1 VVKIFYMSTIVT
13 LDMTKTMRKKARVA
27 IDKKTRKRRETMYS
41 KREFNSGDGMLT
53 TVWGPSLWH
62 SLHTISFNY
71 PVEPTKEDKKY
82 YREFILN
89 LCHVLPCKYCR
100 MNLKNNFKSLPLKMS
115 DMKNRDSFSRYIY
128 NLHEVVNKM
137 LNKRSGLTYTD
148 VRKRYEHFRARCNSG
163 TPMDLWN
170 KKTIRKH
177 TSATIKQTAQEMK
190 NKTRSNKKRG
200 EKGCTEPLYA
210 GSKAKCIIKIVPQE
224 SSGDT
229 FQMDKKCEKKKLVPG

>member
-1 VVKIFYMSTIVT
+1 
-13 LDMTKTMRKKARVA
+13 MTKTKSKRAHSA
-27 IDKKTRKRRETMYS
+27 STNKTRRVRDKTYS

-71 PVEPTKEDKKY
+71 PVEPTKEEKKT
-82 YREFILN
+82 YRCFILN
-89 LCHVLPCKYCR
+89 LTHVLPCKYCR

-128 NLHEVVNKM
+128 NLHELINKM
-137 LNKRSGLTYTD
+137 LKKQSGLTYSD
-148 VRKRYEHFRARCNSG
+148 VRQRYEHFRARCSSTTQN
-163 TPMDLWN
+163 DLWN
-170 KKTIRKH
+170 KKTIKKH
-177 TSATIKQTAQEMK
+177 ASATIKQSAREK
-190 NKTRSNKKRG
+190 NKKTRSNKNRG
-200 EKGCTEPLYA
+200 ERGCTEPLYA
-210 GSKAKCIIKIVPQE
+210 GSKSKCIIKIVPQN